1 MFCPL
6 KLWIKKGENV
16 MHHLACT
23 IDNYRIEC
31 KLKVKR
37 PNTKISAVLKWRNF
51 INYELGSFTNII
63 VFSCSEERAIVKV
76 VDNLFK
82 ALWHTVSS
90 PCHKNLFWT
99 GLFCC
104 KVNIWKLT
112 KTNGFASKARHLS
125 NSSFFES
132 DLIFVSCYLKCVG
145 KHKRM
150 ITTVTTVFFLLSLFK
165 WCINEYM

>member
-1 MFCPL
+1 MTTKVSP
-6 KLWIKKGENV
+6 KKSPKRSLQN
-16 MHHLACT
+16 
-23 IDNYRIEC
+23 IDRIEC

-51 INYELGSFTNII
+51 INYELGCFKNII
-63 VFSCSEERAIVKV
+63 VFSCSEERAIVIV
-76 VDNLFK
+76 EDNLFK

-90 PCHKNLFWT
+90 PSQKNLFWT

-112 KTNGFASKARHLS
+112 KTNGFARRAPHLS

-132 DLIFVSCYLKCVG
+132 GLICVSCYLKCDG

-150 ITTVTTVFFLLSLFK
+150 ITTVTTVFFPLYLLK
-165 WCINEYM
+165 WCINE